1 MAWSDK
7 PTPAQLG
14 ALANMIQW
22 KLTVAECDKTIV
34 YLRENSTRKELS
46 DELKRVRD
54 LYIERKLSR
63 DNVWASPIYKNM
75 K

>member
-46 DELKRVRD
+46 DELKRVRS

>member
-1 MAWSDK
+1 MAWNDK

>member
-63 DNVWASPIYKNM
+63 DNVFASTIYKNM

>member
-7 PTPAQLG
+7 PTPAQLE

-63 DNVWASPIYKNM
+63 DNVFASPIYKNM

>member
-7 PTPAQLG
+7 PTPAQIG
-14 ALANMIQW
+14 ALASMIQW
-22 KLTVAECDKTIV
+22 KLTVAECDKAIV
-34 YLRENSTRKELS
+34 YLRDNSTRKELS
-46 DELKRVRD
+46 DGLKRVRN

-63 DNVWASPIYKNM
+63 DNVFASPIYKNM

>member
-22 KLTVAECDKTIV
+22 KLTVTECDKAIV

-63 DNVWASPIYKNM
+63 DNVFASPIYKNM